1 MFSLL
6 SKICYSPANYCLV
19 LALVMKVCIIAMIC
33 VNFNQKNRLLG
44 LNLLGNT
51 NKDQMLAATRSDSQN
66 ILNPSVLIKVLK
78 AIVAIWRELLM
89 CTSGAITISRNATKN
104 ILKCSG
110 MFDEIQAKQN
120 LAVKHESFGN
130 ATDQT
135 RCPAGQQACST
146 TENLKKK
153 GRMAMPS
160 FRVLMKKRREIQR
173 IKKENGGII
182 EDFIKPA
189 IPMIKVM
196 CLDNRIMRLRGPYG
210 YQFLAKIPEES
221 LADRLV

>member
-173 IKKENGGII
+173 IKRENGGIVEYSI
-182 EDFIKPA
+182 
-189 IPMIKVM
+189 
-196 CLDNRIMRLRGPYG
+196 
-210 YQFLAKIPEES
+210 
-221 LADRLV
+221 